1 MRIYG
6 ITDIGKARSINQDSY
21 AVEVLEDA
29 ETGILLVCDGMGG
42 VKGGEIASSIAVRTI
57 MDSLRVKL
65 KPKMSRQNIKNALEE
80 AIKRANSNI
89 VSRALEEHELLGMGT
104 TCVCA
109 IVCDNNITLANVGDS
124 RAYVIENEK
133 LRQVTEDHS
142 LVNDMVKAGEIS
154 PQEALMHPKKNIIT
168 RALGVDEDID
178 IDYFNVDVKD
188 DMYVILCSDGLTN
201 EVSDIEICYEVV
213 NSITEKDACEALK
226 DIANK
231 RGGHDNITIVVA
243 AF

>member
-1 MRIYG
+1 MRVYG

-21 AVEVLEDA
+21 AVEMLEDA

-42 VKGGEIASSIAVRTI
+42 VKGGEIASSIAVKTI
-57 MDSLRVKL
+57 MDSLKTKI
-65 KPKMSRQNIKNALEE
+65 KPKMSKQNIKNALDE
-80 AIKRANSNI
+80 AIKKANSSI
-89 VSRALEEHELLGMGT
+89 VSRALEEQALLGMGT

-109 IVCDNNITLANVGDS
+109 VVCENAVTIANVGDS
-124 RAYVIENEK
+124 RAYVVENEK
-133 LRQVTEDHS
+133 LRQISEDHS
-142 LVNDMVKAGEIS
+142 LVNNLVKAGEIT
-154 PQEALMHPKKNIIT
+154 PEEAAMHPKKNIIT
-168 RALGVDEDID
+168 RALGVDEDVE
-178 IDYFNVDVKD
+178 IDYFNVDIKE
-188 DMYVILCSDGLTN
+188 DMYLILCSDGLTN

-213 NSITEKDACEALK
+213 NSITEKEACEALR

>member
-168 RALGVDEDID
+168 RALGVDEDIE

>member
-1 MRIYG
+1 MRVHG

-21 AVEVLEDA
+21 AVEMLEDA

-42 VKGGEIASSIAVRTI
+42 VKGGEIASSIAVKTI
-57 MDSLRVKL
+57 MDSLKTKI
-65 KPKMSRQNIKNALEE
+65 KPKMSKQNIKNALDE
-80 AIKRANSNI
+80 AIKKANSSI
-89 VSRALEEHELLGMGT
+89 VSRALEEQALLGMGT

-109 IVCDNNITLANVGDS
+109 VVCENAVTIANVGDS
-124 RAYVIENEK
+124 RAYVVENEK
-133 LRQVTEDHS
+133 LRQISEDHS
-142 LVNDMVKAGEIS
+142 LVNNLVKAGEIT
-154 PQEALMHPKKNIIT
+154 PEEAAMHPKKNIIT
-168 RALGVDEDID
+168 RALGVDEDVE
-178 IDYFNVDVKD
+178 IDYFNVDIKE
-188 DMYVILCSDGLTN
+188 DMYLILCSDGLTN

-213 NSITEKDACEALK
+213 NSITEKEACEALR

>member
-65 KPKMSRQNIKNALEE
+65 KPKMSRQNIKNALED
-80 AIKRANSNI
+80 AIKQANSNI

-168 RALGVDEDID
+168 RALGVDEDIE

>member
-1 MRIYG
+1 MRVYG

-21 AVEVLEDA
+21 AVEMLEDA

-57 MDSLRVKL
+57 IDSLKTKI
-65 KPKMSRQNIKNALEE
+65 KPKMSKQNIKNALDE
-80 AIKRANSNI
+80 AIKKANSSI
-89 VSRALEEHELLGMGT
+89 VSRALEEQALLGMGT

-109 IVCDNNITLANVGDS
+109 VVCENAVTIANVGDS
-124 RAYVIENEK
+124 RAYVVENEK
-133 LRQVTEDHS
+133 LRQVSEDHS
-142 LVNDMVKAGEIS
+142 LVNNLVKAGEIT
-154 PQEALMHPKKNIIT
+154 PEEAVMHPKKNIIT
-168 RALGVDEDID
+168 RALGVDEDVE
-178 IDYFNVDVKD
+178 IDYFNVDIKE
-188 DMYVILCSDGLTN
+188 DMYLILCSDGLTN

-213 NSITEKDACEALK
+213 NSITEKEACEALR

>member
-1 MRIYG
+1 MRVHG

-21 AVEVLEDA
+21 AVEMFEDA
-29 ETGILLVCDGMGG
+29 ETGIMLVCDGMGG

-57 MDSLRVKL
+57 MDSLKAKI
-65 KPKMSRQNIKNALEE
+65 KPKMSKQNIKNALDE
-80 AIKRANSNI
+80 AIKKANINI
-89 VSRALEEHELLGMGT
+89 VSRALEEQDLLGMGT

-109 IVCDNNITLANVGDS
+109 IVCENIITIANVGDS
-124 RAYVIENEK
+124 RAYVVENEK
-133 LRQVTEDHS
+133 LRQISEDHS
-142 LVNDMVKAGEIS
+142 LVNNLVKAGEIT
-154 PQEALMHPKKNIIT
+154 PEEAVMHPKKNIIT
-168 RALGVDEDID
+168 RALGVDEDVE
-178 IDYFNVDVKD
+178 IDYFNVDIKE
-188 DMYVILCSDGLTN
+188 DMYLILCSDGLTN

-213 NSITEKDACEALK
+213 NGITEKEACEALK

>member
-1 MRIYG
+1 MRVYG

-168 RALGVDEDID
+168 RALGVDEDIE